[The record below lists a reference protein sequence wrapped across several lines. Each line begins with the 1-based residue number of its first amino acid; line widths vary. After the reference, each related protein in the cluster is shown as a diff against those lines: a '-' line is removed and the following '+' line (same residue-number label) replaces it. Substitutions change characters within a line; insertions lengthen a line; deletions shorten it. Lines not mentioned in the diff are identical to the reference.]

1 MIRVRLGPLLCASL
15 FVPMGGTA
23 FAAGSSYIQTVE
35 EQLQQL
41 GYAVGEIDGVFDQ
54 ALEAGLNAFKAD
66 AGRPQDG
73 LLDRETRSLIEARV
87 KTPRA
92 NNPDRATDTAAG
104 TTPPPAAPSTTT
116 VVRSQPAP
124 TIGPVTPSP
133 ADPADAEP
141 ATDAATHYAQA
152 TRRPAVFGDPAWR
165 AERPTYRRRIGWIAE
180 IAAEFGGDELVTV
193 TLDNNE
199 REDITAGD
207 GLSLA
212 GGGYWLL
219 RPDFGVQGLLGYK
232 LNESSAADSD
242 LGVDRWTLEASAFT
256 FLGDVQ
262 LTAGVVHHRDINF
275 DGDGFLPDF
284 SFDDATGLKLDA
296 AWRWFA
302 LSYTQIDYEVNGFR
316 FDAGSIGLRLRGGF

>member
-1 MIRVRLGPLLCASL
+1 MIRVRLVPLLRASL
-15 FVPMGGTA
+15 FVPLGGAA
-23 FAAGSSYIQTVE
+23 FAAGSPYIQTVE

-66 AGRPQDG
+66 AGLPQNG
-73 LLDRETRSLIEARV
+73 LLDRETRALIEARV
-87 KTPRA
+87 QTPRA
-92 NNPDRATDTAAG
+92 NQPDGAAASAASAK
-104 TTPPPAAPSTTT
+104 PPPAAPNTTT
-116 VVRSQPAP
+116 PARSQPAQ
-124 TIGPVTPSP
+124 TIGPATPPPASSAD
-133 ADPADAEP
+133 ADP
-141 ATDAATHYAQA
+141 DAATRYAQA
-152 TRRPAVFGDPAWR
+152 TRSPAVFGDPAWR
-165 AERPTYRRRIGWIAE
+165 AERPTYRRRIGWVAE
-180 IAAEFGGDELVTV
+180 VAAEFGGDELVTV

-219 RPDFGVQGLLGYK
+219 RPDFGLQGLLGYK

-242 LGVDRWTLEASAFT
+242 LGVERWTLEASAFT
-256 FLGDVQ
+256 FVGEVQ
-262 LTAGVVHHRDINF
+262 LTAGVVHHRDIDF